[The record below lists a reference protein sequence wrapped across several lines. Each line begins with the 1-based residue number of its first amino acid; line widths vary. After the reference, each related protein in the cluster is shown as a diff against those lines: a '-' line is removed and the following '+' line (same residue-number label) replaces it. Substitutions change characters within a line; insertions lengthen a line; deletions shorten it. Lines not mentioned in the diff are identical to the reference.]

1 MNTIAQSSKKALT
14 AGVVMFALVGCKTE
28 FDKFDQSIKNG
39 ISFDQVKS
47 YLDSNN
53 ILYSFLSCSELE
65 AEPGNIKKKCS
76 NSGSKGAFVG
86 WVNNGS
92 YILGIGASDVYFQI
106 EIDPSNKAI
115 EVYTDEVYT
124 FM

>member
-1 MNTIAQSSKKALT
+1 MAQSSKKALT
-14 AGVVMFALVGCKTE
+14 AVVVMFALVSCKTE

-39 ISFDQVKS
+39 ITFDQVKS
-47 YLDSNN
+47 ILDSNN
-53 ILYSFLSCSELE
+53 IAYSFLSCLELE
-65 AEPGNIKKKCS
+65 AELGNINKKCS
-76 NSGSKGAFVG
+76 KSESKGAFVG

-92 YILGIGASDVYFQI
+92 YILGMGASDVYFQI
-106 EIDPSNKAI
+106 EIDSSNKAI